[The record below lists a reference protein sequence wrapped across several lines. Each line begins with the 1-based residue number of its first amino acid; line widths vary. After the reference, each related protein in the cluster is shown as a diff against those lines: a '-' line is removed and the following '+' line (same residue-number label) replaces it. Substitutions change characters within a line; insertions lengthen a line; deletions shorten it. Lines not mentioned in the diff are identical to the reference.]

1 MYKDNNISGVSQE
14 SKTTTILLINI
25 VILLISCIRVQCIR
39 QNKATI
45 HPLKYA
51 II

>member
-25 VILLISCIRVQCIR
+25 VILLISCILVRCII